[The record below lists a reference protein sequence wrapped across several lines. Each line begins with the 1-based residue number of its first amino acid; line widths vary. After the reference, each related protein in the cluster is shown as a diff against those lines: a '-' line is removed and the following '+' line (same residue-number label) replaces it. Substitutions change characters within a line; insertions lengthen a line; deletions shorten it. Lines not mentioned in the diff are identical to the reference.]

1 MIPSSAHIR
10 RASPTNLKER
20 FFRRPFN
27 YDIGTA
33 KDGTPDLGMLW
44 TAYMAEL
51 DQYIPVQQRLA
62 DFDLLNMWTVPIGSS
77 VWAIPG
83 GVGESEVLAA
93 RLFN

>member
-1 MIPSSAHIR
+1 
-10 RASPTNLKER
+10 
-20 FFRRPFN
+20 
-27 YDIGTA
+27 
-33 KDGTPDLGMLW
+33 MLW